1 MRRDVQPFTINGR
14 FSTQAI
20 TGVQRYA
27 HEIVRGIDKILAG
40 TENSSIKATMIVPP
54 KGVFDHRLSSIS
66 IKTTAAGS
74 GIAWEQFVLP
84 FYRRGPLLNLCNQGP
99 LSLADQ
105 VVCIHDLNTLV
116 APQSYSRAF
125 RMLYGV
131 TQPALARRAAKLVT
145 VSRYSAE
152 MLAHF
157 GYCSLS
163 KVRVIPNGHEHVNRW
178 NAAGSSLA
186 LSQRSRPYVFVLG
199 SQAKHKNVE
208 MLFSI
213 APALDDLGV
222 DLLIVGGA
230 ADIFSEISP
239 TKRAPNIV
247 RLGFVSD
254 DDLAAL
260 FKHALCFAFPSLTEG
275 FGLPVLEAL
284 ALGCPVVASNIPALR
299 EVASESALYADPELP
314 ASWFDRISDLK
325 RQTGLR
331 EELREKGPLRA
342 RLFSWASGAQA
353 YLDLLSEM
361 AHYP

>member
-1 MRRDVQPFTINGR
+1 MRRDVQTFTINGR
-14 FSTQAI
+14 FLTQKI

-27 HEIVRGIDKILAG
+27 HEIIRGIDQILAG
-40 TENSSIKATMIVPP
+40 TENSSLKATMIVPP
-54 KGVFDHRLSSIS
+54 KALYDYQLSSIS
-66 IKTTAAGS
+66 VQSTAAAN
-74 GIAWEQFVLP
+74 GIAWEQFILP

-99 LSLADQ
+99 LSLTNQ

-116 APQSYSRAF
+116 APQSYSRPF

-152 MLAHF
+152 MLARF
-157 GYCSLS
+157 DYCPESN
-163 KVRVIPNGHEHVNRW
+163 VRIIPNGHEHVKRW
-178 NAAGSSLA
+178 NADVSSLT
-186 LSQRSRPYVFVLG
+186 LSQRTRPYVFVLG

-213 APALDDLGV
+213 APALDASGV
-222 DLLIVGGA
+222 DLLIAGGA
-230 ADIFSEISP
+230 AAIFSAISP
-239 TKRAPNIV
+239 ANHAPNIV
-247 RLGFVSD
+247 HLGFVSD

-284 ALGCPVVASNIPALR
+284 ALGCPVVASDIPALR
-299 EVASESALYADPELP
+299 EVAGDSALYADPELP
-314 ASWFDRISDLK
+314 ASWLARISDLK
-325 RQTGLR
+325 GQKGLCV
-331 EELREKGPLRA
+331 ELREKGPQRA
-342 RLFSWASGAQA
+342 RLFSWTAGAQA

-361 AHYP
+361 SH